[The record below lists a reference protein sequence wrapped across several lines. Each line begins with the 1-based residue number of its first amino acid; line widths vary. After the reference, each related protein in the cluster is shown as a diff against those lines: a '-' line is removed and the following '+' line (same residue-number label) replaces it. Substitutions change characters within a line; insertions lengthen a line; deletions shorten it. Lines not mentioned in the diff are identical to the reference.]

1 MKKIRRTF
9 AVLMAMAILM
19 TGVPFS
25 IAEEAET
32 SETAVVQIEE
42 PTAAPTPEPTPEPT
56 AEPTPEPTP
65 EPTAEPTPEP
75 TAEPTVEVTAEPT
88 VEATAEPTPEP
99 AADPTD
105 KRLPETAQELA
116 ACFGLKLSEIAEA
129 LDMTEDELL
138 AMSADEIAALYARV
152 QELLSEAAPLETGD
166 FVIENGVL
174 MQYCGTDSS
183 VVIPEEVVRIG
194 ARAFE
199 GNTSIRSV
207 SVPNRV
213 TSIGEAA
220 FMGCANLS
228 DVSLGSGLQEMG
240 DFAFAESGVK
250 SVTIPRK
257 MKTIPAGAFYNCT
270 SLAVLEIS
278 EGVTEAKCGSI
289 SGYAADCGAFMNCTA
304 LKRVSLPDTMKLLGR
319 NMFKGCTALTEIT
332 IPASVTSIGD
342 GTFDGCGKVTVWV
355 YENSPAHEYC
365 KANYSGS
372 WSLIGDVQ
380 NIADSG
386 ESSIVMPAYA
396 PELPA
401 ETLRVEGKDTLIKGA
416 STDLKVYNASGVK
429 LSNRRLTWSSSD
441 TGVATV
447 SGGRVTG
454 RAPGSAVI
462 TAVDS
467 EGVHGTFN
475 VEVVPAPQSVS
486 LHLEGRELKNN
497 ETITMNLEETALLK
511 AVVSPADADPT
522 ISWTSSNSK
531 LVGLGEHDPDGRD
544 AQVELRALKETSAVT
559 ITAKT
564 SNGKSVKV
572 KIKVVDPYKPTAVK
586 LDQTG
591 TVNLNLGE
599 TLTLTPIL
607 APETAEATYS
617 WKTSAAKIATV
628 ADGVVVP
635 VGEGTATIT
644 VTAVRGS
651 VKKTATVKVKVVD
664 PCKPTG
670 VKLDQTGTVN
680 LNLGETLTLTPILAP
695 ETAEATYSWKTSAA
709 KIATVA
715 DGVVVPVGEG
725 TATITVTAVRGS
737 VKKTAT
743 VKVKV
748 VDPCKPTGI
757 ALDQSGTVTLYMG
770 SVLEL
775 NATLQPVDATRML
788 SWTSSS
794 TRVATVDANGV
805 VTPIKEGTVTIT
817 VKTHNGK
824 SDTVKVKVANPPA
837 PTSVALDQIGAV
849 TLDLGSS
856 LTLNAEVQPA
866 NAIRN
871 LTWTSSDTGVATVD
885 ANGVVA
891 SVAEG
896 AAVITVTTHNG
907 KSASVT
913 VQVVKV
919 EVPVDSGSCGSN
931 VTWELNTEGAL
942 KIKGSGEMMDCSAS
956 SAPWSSYRD
965 SITSVVIEDGV
976 SGIGE
981 RSFENCTG
989 LTSIR
994 IPDSVTSIGAYA
1006 FSGCS
1011 ALTSVN
1017 VPDSVTRIDDGVFM
1031 NCSSLASID
1040 LPDSVTVI
1048 GYRAFYACKSL
1059 KRMN

>member
-664 PCKPTG
+664 PH
-670 VKLDQTGTVN
+670 
-680 LNLGETLTLTPILAP
+680 
-695 ETAEATYSWKTSAA
+695 
-709 KIATVA
+709 
-715 DGVVVPVGEG
+715 
-725 TATITVTAVRGS
+725 
-737 VKKTAT
+737 
-743 VKVKV
+743 
-748 VDPCKPTGI
+748 KPTGI